1 MSSGVQSNLLL
12 MDLPK
17 ALDTIHHS
25 LLLAK
30 LEAYGFSANSLKLLW
45 IYLSNRFQRTHING
59 SFSNWAEISTGVPQD
74 SKLGPLLFDN
84 TLGKPKLDLQSNFS
98 ILQKWFYENHIILIL
113 DNDLMFD
120 AHIKSLCRE
129 SAQKLSALS
138 RINKYLSYDQ
148 KLLLVNSV
156 LKSH

>member
-1 MSSGVQSNLLL
+1 

-74 SKLGPLLFDN
+74 SILGPLLFDN
-84 TLGKPKLDLQSNFS
+84 TLYNIGKNLDKPKLDLQSNFS